1 MSNYFNILNELS
13 HLDLLAKQIVEGFL
27 IGLHKSPFH
36 GFSVEFSEHRLY
48 NQGESIKNIDWKV
61 YARTDKMYSKK
72 YEEETNLRCQ
82 LVIDAS
88 ASMYFP
94 KGAKENKINFAV
106 LAAAALIHLL
116 KGQRDAFGL
125 SVFTDK
131 IDFNLQPKLSE
142 NNKNLIFAQLQSMLE
157 SSNQSKTNASSCLN
171 ELAETIHRRSLIIIF
186 SDMLEDITDEK
197 ELNRLFDS
205 LQHLKYNKHEVVLFH
220 TMDKSLEMDFDF
232 ANQPHEFIDMESG
245 EMIKINPND
254 VKAIYQE
261 RMSAYIQEIRL
272 RCSQYKID
280 FVPVDIREGFKQVL
294 QTYLLKRTK
303 MMT

>member
-88 ASMYFP
+88 GSMYFP
-94 KGAKENKINFAV
+94 KGSKENKLNFSV

-142 NNKNLIFAQLQSMLE
+142 NNKNLIFAQLQSMLD
-157 SSNQSKTNASSCLN
+157 SNNPSKTNASDCLN

-186 SDMLEDITDEK
+186 SDMLEDVTDEK

-220 TMDKSLEMDFDF
+220 TMDKPLEMDFEF
-232 ANQPHEFIDMESG
+232 VNQPHEFVDMESG

-254 VKAIYQE
+254 VKDIYRE
-261 RMSAYIQEIRL
+261 RMTAYIQEIRL

-280 FVPVDIREGFKQVL
+280 FVPVDIRDGFKQVL

>member
-82 LVIDAS
+82 LVIDS
-88 ASMYFP
+88 SGSMYFP
-94 KGAKENKINFAV
+94 KGSKENKLNFSV

-142 NNKNLIFAQLQSMLE
+142 NNKNLIFAQLQSMLD
-157 SSNQSKTNASSCLN
+157 SNNPSKTKASDCLN

-186 SDMLEDITDEK
+186 SDMLEEVTDEK

-220 TMDKSLEMDFDF
+220 TMDKPLEMDFEF
-232 ANQPHEFIDMESG
+232 VNQPHEFIDMESG

-254 VKAIYQE
+254 VKDIYRE
-261 RMSAYIQEIRL
+261 RMTAYIQEIRL

-280 FVPVDIREGFKQVL
+280 FVPVDIRQGFKQVL